1 MKWFYFFLS
10 HLYIMDCQLL
20 SLAEY
25 NRYWYRVEISWDF
38 WAAREKYLNQIRI
51 SRGFSQ
57 VGDAQSSY
65 CLPPSSPSLFDKRSP
80 CRDPTQSNVIL
91 KLSIS
96 SETLPSKKGK
106 TVKTMYT
113 LKQTFKRPRSADEAL
128 RWINKPSR

>member
-1 MKWFYFFLS
+1 
-10 HLYIMDCQLL
+10 MDCQLL

-38 WAAREKYLNQIRI
+38 LAAREKYLNQIRI

-57 VGDAQSSY
+57 VGDARSSY
-65 CLPPSSPSLFDKRSP
+65 CLPPSYPSLFDKKSP

-106 TVKTMYT
+106 T
-113 LKQTFKRPRSADEAL
+113 LKRH
-128 RWINKPSR
+128 W